1 MPDPQDTRHEFRG
14 SMPADTLGSH
24 ISVSMSMRDAR
35 VRVTRLKNHV
45 AAFVGDVSVL
55 LTAEQWRYFITQRQ
69 WFVWPVAITLGMIGS
84 GIATSTPAQAAE
96 YGSGQNEVCAYLDA
110 RPNVAGVE
118 DLIGIAVHNGMTGY
132 DAGTVIAQAVVNYC
146 PRHLPTLD
154 AYIAKWG

>member
-1 MPDPQDTRHEFRG
+1 M
-14 SMPADTLGSH
+14 TLRRITATVALFFLAAAITFVLLGRWDEALVA
-24 ISVSMSMRDAR
+24 II
-35 VRVTRLKNHV
+35 V
-45 AAFVGDVSVL
+45 AAVFWVL
-55 LTAEQWRYFITQRQ
+55 WMVLEHRTQRQ